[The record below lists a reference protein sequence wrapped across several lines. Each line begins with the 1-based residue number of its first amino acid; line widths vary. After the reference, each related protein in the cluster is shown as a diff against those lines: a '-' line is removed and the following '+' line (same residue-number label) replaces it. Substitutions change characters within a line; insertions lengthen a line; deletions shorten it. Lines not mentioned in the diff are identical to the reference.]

1 MKRIA
6 YAAALAGA
14 GFVSVAAAQ
23 PLFAQQNGAAP
34 DRVETRADALARADR
49 MFDRL
54 DANKDGKI
62 TPREMVD
69 ARGPMG
75 PGGPGK
81 PPAKDGKQPTAD
93 GAPPPPPPGGHR
105 GPGGMRRMRGM
116 PGGFSLR
123 MYADLDAN
131 DDGVITRDEFRAHAI
146 KMFDR
151 MDTNKDGKIDAAERQ
166 AARDAMRHRMGGHGP
181 MGGPGPMGD
190 PDGDVPPPPPPSDP
204 DAGQ

>member
-1 MKRIA
+1 MKRIV

-14 GFVSVAAAQ
+14 GFVSVAVVQ
-23 PLFAQQNGAAP
+23 PSLAQQNGAAT

-81 PPAKDGKQPTAD
+81 APVKDGKQPSAD
-93 GAPPPPPPGGHR
+93 NAPPPPPGGHR
-105 GPGGMRRMRGM
+105 GPGGMRGMRGM
-116 PGGFSLR
+116 HGGFGSLR

-131 DDGVITRDEFRAHAI
+131 NDGVITRDEFRAHAV

-151 MDTNKDGKIDAAERQ
+151 MDTNKDGKIDAAERK
-166 AARDAMRHRMGGHGP
+166 AAHDAMRERMRGHGP
-181 MGGPGPMGD
+181 MGGPGG
-190 PDGDVPPPPPPSDP
+190 PDGNPPPPPPADE